1 MYLQQQTGVCP
12 RYTTNIFCDSTCTKT
27 EAGEKAITDSE
38 AAEELN
44 VQITRERDRFYKP
57 EARTDFLKSVAER
70 KFIINCIRLSQMFL
84 SFY

>member
-12 RYTTNIFCDSTCTKT
+12 PYTAKIFCDSTCTKT

-44 VQITRERDRFYKP
+44 KRETGARFINQRQEQIF
-57 EARTDFLKSVAER
+57 
-70 KFIINCIRLSQMFL
+70 
-84 SFY
+84 